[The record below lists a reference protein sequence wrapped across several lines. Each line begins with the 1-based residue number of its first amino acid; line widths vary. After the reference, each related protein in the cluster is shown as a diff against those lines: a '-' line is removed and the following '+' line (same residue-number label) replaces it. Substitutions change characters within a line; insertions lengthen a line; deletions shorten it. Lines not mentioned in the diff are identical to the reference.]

1 MLNIFPELKYPKWFT
16 GTLKNLIN
24 GQFRISAHGRI
35 IFTKIKKTHRVLY
48 YEIRAHSSRFFCE
61 KYRRILIVKAPIK

>member
-16 GTLKNLIN
+16 GTLKNLII

-35 IFTKIKKTHRVLY
+35 IFTKIKKGTGFFTMKYV
-48 YEIRAHSSRFFCE
+48 RANSSRFA
-61 KYRRILIVKAPIK
+61 VKNIDAY